1 MSSFKEAMEGFDWD
15 YEEAA
20 KQFFEDYEGVE
31 RASTNLRKRNSQN
44 YHDLLK
50 KCDRVSELEKA
61 VQFREEEV
69 AYLRGRLGID
79 AYGNPVECIS

>member
-1 MSSFKEAMEGFDWD
+1 MVSFKEAMEGFDWD

-20 KQFFEDYEGVE
+20 KQFFEDYEGEEKV
-31 RASTNLRKRNSQN
+31 STNLRKRNSQH

-50 KCDRVSELEKA
+50 KCDMVSKLEKD
-61 VQFREEEV
+61 VKFREEEV

-79 AYGNPVECIS
+79 AYGNPVECTS